1 MDPGPNPWGRTVP
14 TEGPEDWHTLRSRSV
29 LGPGLGDFSP
39 LSSRHSAQWGR
50 EGEGESPRGRIAEIS
65 LGVADEWRE
74 EVLFCILDCL
84 QAMKSSKEHID
95 MKAMQ
100 DMVRAT
106 HPVSL
111 AGRLTR
117 YANRLANSPNAAQK
131 DGQTAFLVLFTRVQ
145 RAPWMTGPGAEGGVP
160 SIALKSSTEGARLQ
174 STRAPNT
181 LLTAAD
187 ATTAY
192 DVPESRTGRG
202 TDRGV
207 VGLGDLTGDDVTFD
221 FKYSPESPLRTS
233 SASHS
238 LTFSA
243 STSVHNSMSQP
254 KDYRSSF
261 FSSDMQSSDEKE
273 IMRHSSP
280 SRLNSA
286 SRTASPHWSSPS
298 SLAADKGYHPNATNA
313 SPSASASTS
322 PFTSSAR
329 RTYSGAQEALGPR
342 SMPPTFEDLYS
353 PYVQGSVDKDTFQDE
368 NPYSNRLRLDNSIKS
383 AARTIGG
390 SRSSGKILAVNAP
403 NIEGHVSMIRS
414 IDDALNLCTGSRSG
428 PGSGPGSGSGYSMP
442 SNRAGPWTQKSLA
455 AKVASPVRQGQGKEN
470 EEDYSALN
478 ESSQTQFWMLSDS
491 DSGDELD
498 CMYGDTEGTCL
509 FDDSG

>member
-1 MDPGPNPWGRTVP
+1 
-14 TEGPEDWHTLRSRSV
+14 
-29 LGPGLGDFSP
+29 
-39 LSSRHSAQWGR
+39 
-50 EGEGESPRGRIAEIS
+50 
-65 LGVADEWRE
+65 VADEWRE

-84 QAMKSSKEHID
+84 QAMKSSEVDID
-95 MKAMQ
+95 MTAIE
-100 DMVRAT
+100 DMVRTT

-131 DGQTAFLVLFTRVQ
+131 DGQTAFLVLFTRLQ
-145 RAPWMTGPGAEGGVP
+145 RAPWMAGLGPEGGVP
-160 SIALKSSTEGARLQ
+160 SMALRGSTEGARLQ
-174 STRAPNT
+174 STRALNT

-192 DVPESRTGRG
+192 DEPESRSGRG
-202 TDRGV
+202 KDIGV
-207 VGLGDLTGDDVTFD
+207 GDLTGDDVTFD
-221 FKYSPESPLRTS
+221 YKYSPESPLRTS

-261 FSSDMQSSDEKE
+261 FSSDIQSYDEKE
-273 IMRHSSP
+273 NVRHSSS
-280 SRLNSA
+280 SRLSTS
-286 SRTASPHWSSPS
+286 SRTASPHRSSPS
-298 SLAADKGYHPNATNA
+298 SLAADKAYHPNASNA
-313 SPSASASTS
+313 SPSASASS
-322 PFTSSAR
+322 RAR
-329 RTYSGAQEALGPR
+329 STHSGTHEPLGPR

-353 PYVQGSVDKDTFQDE
+353 LYAQGSMDKETFQDG
-368 NPYSNRLRLDNSIKS
+368 NPFSNRLRLDNSIKS

-390 SRSSGKILAVNAP
+390 SRIAGKILAVNAP
-403 NIEGHVSMIRS
+403 NIEGHVSMMRS
-414 IDDALNLCTGSRSG
+414 IDDALNLSTGSRSG
-428 PGSGPGSGSGYSMP
+428 PESGPGSGSGYSLP

-498 CMYGDTEGTCL
+498 CIYGDTEGTCL